1 MARVVDQQVLVLNRN
16 WQPVT
21 FLRVGVAIATCV
33 RDMAWILH
41 PVTFELLEWD
51 RWCEEAPAESRQVPT
66 PSGPIPAPD
75 AVVLRAYDRIPQ
87 RGVSFS
93 RHNLSRRDGYR
104 CQYCGASLGPAQ
116 VTIDHVLPRSR
127 GGPTTWENCVIAC
140 GDCNGRK
147 ADRTPQEAGLRL
159 RTAPR
164 RPAWRPRIRLRT
176 RHLRPVWEPFLQ
188 KGAVEVEVDPQT

>member
-87 RGVSFS
+87 RGCRSAATTC
-93 RHNLSRRDGYR
+93 RGATAT
-104 CQYCGASLGPAQ
+104 GASTAARASAP
-116 VTIDHVLPRSR
+116 PRSR
-127 GGPTTWENCVIAC
+127 STTSCPARGV
-140 GDCNGRK
+140 
-147 ADRTPQEAGLRL
+147 DRPRG
-159 RTAPR
+159 RTA
-164 RPAWRPRIRLRT
+164 
-176 RHLRPVWEPFLQ
+176 
-188 KGAVEVEVDPQT
+188 

>member
-1 MARVVDQQVLVLNRN
+1 M
-16 WQPVT
+16 
-21 FLRVGVAIATCV
+21 
-33 RDMAWILH
+33 
-41 PVTFELLEWD
+41 
-51 RWCEEAPAESRQVPT
+51 
-66 PSGPIPAPD
+66 
-75 AVVLRAYDRIPQ
+75 
-87 RGVSFS
+87 
-93 RHNLSRRDGYR
+93 
-104 CQYCGASLGPAQ
+104 
-116 VTIDHVLPRSR
+116 
-127 GGPTTWENCVIAC
+127 IAC